1 MPGFENIRAIAEA
14 IGRVKCIK
22 TGIEIGLLYRWDN
35 GETQAALY
43 DGCHSTTPNLSD
55 HHDEPDNGA
64 NRS

>member
-1 MPGFENIRAIAEA
+1 MPGFESIRAIAEA

-22 TGIEIGLLYRWDN
+22 TGVEIGLLYRWDS

-43 DGCHSTTPNLSD
+43 DGCDPPTPNRPD
-55 HHDEPDNGA
+55 HPAEPDNGA